1 MIGGQ
6 RFFMKTIRV
15 QQHAVSLLL
24 GLAMF
29 AWLGHAPDAFAETQE
44 TFDVLQAGTHT
55 YKNVTVTS
63 KSKDYIFIVHSEG
76 MSNVKFTDLAPE
88 IRAKLGYVE
97 PEKPKP
103 QTNSAALVLKQTLV
117 KIDNAPQV
125 QHVKEQIIETWSS
138 DRAEKVREWFRS
150 LKPGM
155 IYGGVAA
162 IVLLYVFFCY
172 CCSLICQKT
181 GKPPGPLVWIP
192 VLSVFPMLRAADMSG
207 WWFLA
212 CLVPGL
218 NLLAVIIWAFKIAR
232 ARGKTAFVGL
242 LLLLPP
248 ISFLV
253 FLYLA
258 FSDGAGKKRTRLTP
272 VPMGLETA

>member
-1 MIGGQ
+1 
-6 RFFMKTIRV
+6 MKTIRV
-15 QQHAVSLLL
+15 QQYAVGLLL

-29 AWLGHAPDAFAETQE
+29 AWLGHAPDALAETQE

-125 QHVKEQIIETWSS
+125 QQVKAQIIQTWSS

-162 IVLLYVFFCY
+162 LILLYVFFCY
-172 CCSLICQKT
+172 CCSLICQKA

-192 VLSVFPMLRAADMSG
+192 VLSVFPMMRAADMSG

-258 FSDGAGKKRTRLTP
+258 FSDGAGKKRTRLAP